1 MKYDEQIILGHTIIH
16 SNYSVKVKQYITK
29 KINNCGFKKMASA
42 GESRTLLLGLVNAGK
57 NNARAEK
64 YESMSQRTLSL

>member
-42 GESRTLLLGLVNAGK
+42 GESRTLLRMQERTTLGQ
-57 NNARAEK
+57 K
-64 YESMSQRTLSL
+64 YMSQ